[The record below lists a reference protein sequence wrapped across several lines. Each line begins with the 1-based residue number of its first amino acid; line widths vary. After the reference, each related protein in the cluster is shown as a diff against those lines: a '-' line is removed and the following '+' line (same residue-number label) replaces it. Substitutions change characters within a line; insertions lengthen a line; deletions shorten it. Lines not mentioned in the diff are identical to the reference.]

1 MARGEKIADM
11 EKKDTTIDHLTDLL
25 VNG

>member
-1 MARGEKIADM
+1 MARGEKIADLD
-11 EKKDTTIDHLTDLL
+11 KKDTTIDHLTDLL